1 MCVITTKLDDD
12 ETGRIDDGGSD
23 YPTVRGAGSNRCFCG
38 LLPFLQS
45 LHFFEL
51 MSILEEHED
60 DSVGKS

>member
-38 LLPFLQS
+38 FQR
-45 LHFFEL
+45 HFYRKVVSVEPL
-51 MSILEEHED
+51 IL
-60 DSVGKS
+60 SGSTFSG